1 MESYAIG
8 SVGIAGGGVGF
19 NPSVNVFDHP
29 PSCASLPVL
38 GSEITPTDLF
48 WCFIGACDC
57 ISVYQLQLVCTVIIQ
72 LQYHISII
80 KLSRSVI
87 VHTCITLLLK
97 WQQNCGAIIIYVYCV
112 QHWLCASYSP
122 ASNPLWGGVLF
133 PCKRVA
139 AFPFVGLRITH
150 LNTLA
155 VWPDQGRVNQ
165 KYSTHVRRALAVKT
179 ELLQWLYLGDLWLKL
194 WRANYT

>member
-87 VHTCITLLLK
+87 VHTCTVTVLLCYWNGNKIAVLLYYM
-97 WQQNCGAIIIYVYCV
+97 CTVYSTDFMRHTVLPLIRFGVVYC
-112 QHWLCASYSP
+112 S
-122 ASNPLWGGVLF
+122 
-133 PCKRVA
+133 
-139 AFPFVGLRITH
+139 
-150 LNTLA
+150 LA
-155 VWPDQGRVNQ
+155 N
-165 KYSTHVRRALAVKT
+165 ALPHFR
-179 ELLQWLYLGDLWLKL
+179 L
-194 WRANYT
+194 